1 MSVPEEAE
9 GSVLR
14 ACPAAQP
21 VDIATLSPPGG
32 LVIIAP
38 HPDDETLGCGQAL
51 SAAARIGR
59 EILLILLT
67 DGEACAP
74 GREARER
81 NCIAARR
88 LEELRS
94 ALAIL
99 APGKRIRMERVR
111 LPDGES
117 DPSALS
123 VVRFEELLA
132 SANQIKAA
140 AIWATWRGDPHCD
153 HQTAA
158 IIGRRFAERLR
169 VPFWSYPVWGRFGER
184 SHPDTPL
191 LFNDKRAASRKR
203 SAIQC
208 YRSQL
213 QSWPGT
219 RPGDF
224 TLPPALVEH
233 FASHPEIFFGER

>member
-1 MSVPEEAE
+1 MSVPETAE

-14 ACPAAQP
+14 ACPSALP
-21 VDIATLSPPGG
+21 IDITTLSPPGG
-32 LVIIAP
+32 LVIISP

-59 EILLILLT
+59 EILLVLLT
-67 DGEACAP
+67 DGEAFAP
-74 GREARER
+74 GRKEHER
-81 NCIAARR
+81 NRLAARR
-88 LEELRS
+88 LDELSS

-99 APGKRIRMERVR
+99 APGKRIRIERAR
-111 LPDGES
+111 LPDGQSE
-117 DPSALS
+117 PGRLS
-123 VVRFEELLA
+123 PERFEELFNA
-132 SANQIKAA
+132 ARGIKAA

-153 HQTAA
+153 HQTASM
-158 IIGRRFAERLR
+158 IGRRFAERLD
-169 VPFWSYPVWGRFGER
+169 VPMWSYPVWGRFGER
-184 SHPDTPL
+184 SHPAAPL
-191 LFNDKRAASRKR
+191 LFSDRRAAQRKR

-213 QSWPGT
+213 HQWPGR

-224 TLPPALVEH
+224 TLPPELVEH